1 MIQNF
6 KTLKFE
12 SLAFFVTLFFS
23 SITSKLFYNSY
34 VSPDFEKYIIYIDYF
49 TNKGNTPDLDQG
61 VLYFY
66 IVSLFL
72 NASKAMMNPNNQD
85 LIYSLAVQNANLFL
99 YIIGIFGLFKL
110 LKLYKYKDSDILI
123 LFSVLNMLPILF
135 AIRVT
140 MKPEILAFSLISWTV
155 YFLKLYKDKK
165 KFLYLY
171 FTIPILSIL
180 FTSKG
185 SILGLTVILMLLFF
199 GKDTLEIF
207 KSQFSK
213 GVVIILVFIIF
224 FIPIYIENN
233 QITNSGVL
241 GYEPPS
247 EYKNTAPISIIYSF
261 DLNEFLN
268 KPVRNSQAE
277 SFLGLTLL
285 DTFGDYFQLYWEY
298 EHSLT
303 NTSRKDILKSGEF
316 KIDFYYKELYLPV
329 SERFLNL
336 EYYRIYIS
344 VLLTVFFYIFLIKSV
359 ISKNYDIERKVFFLL
374 PFIGMALL
382 VFQVT
387 TGIPSQNW
395 DPTKGDTLK
404 PFYYSFL
411 FVLSFSFLFI
421 ENIKKF
427 NKNKKLLL
435 LIPLF
440 FIYIFLIGFPK
451 ANNSDF
457 DNEIIFRNQHL
468 VSCEINNLFLKVN
481 LFETKNIECKKHY
494 QLFCDKSL
502 FTNGKLQMSNEQGVK
517 QLASSETCKELFDNN
532 YQFENTAISLTN
544 TPFIN
549 LIYFVLTIL
558 ILIFNETKY
567 VNKVKE

>member
-12 SLAFFVTLFFS
+12 SLAFFITLYFS

-49 TNKGNTPDLDQG
+49 TNKGNNPDLDQG

-72 NASKAMMNPNNQD
+72 NASKSIMNPINQEI
-85 LIYSLAVQNANLFL
+85 IYSLAVQNTNLFL

-110 LKLYKYKDSDILI
+110 LKLYKYKDNDILI
-123 LFSVLNMLPILF
+123 LFSVLNFLPILF
-135 AIRVT
+135 SIRVT
-140 MKPEILAFSLISWTV
+140 MKPEILAFSLMSWII

-165 KFLYLY
+165 KFLYVY
-171 FTIPILSIL
+171 FTFPMLSIL

-185 SILGLTVILMLLFF
+185 SILGLTVILLIFF
-199 GKDTLEIF
+199 IGKDILEIF
-207 KSQFSK
+207 KIHFSK
-213 GVVIILVFIIF
+213 GVTILLVFIIF
-224 FIPIYIENN
+224 LIPIYIENN
-233 QITNSGVL
+233 QITKSGVL
-241 GYEPPS
+241 SYEPPL

-261 DLNEFLN
+261 DLIEFLN
-268 KPVRNSQAE
+268 KPVRNSQSE

-298 EHSLT
+298 EYSLT
-303 NTSRKDILKSGEF
+303 NTSRKDFLKSGEF
-316 KIDFYYKELYLPV
+316 RIDFNYKEVYLPV
-329 SERFLNL
+329 SERLLNL

-344 VLLTVFFYIFLIKSV
+344 VLLTLLFYLFLIKSI
-359 ISKNYDIERKVFFLL
+359 ISKKYDTERKIFFLL
-374 PFIGMALL
+374 PFAGMALL
-382 VFQVT
+382 IFQVT

-395 DPTKGDTLK
+395 NPSKGDTLK
-404 PFYYSFL
+404 PFYYSYL
-411 FVLSFSFLFI
+411 FVISFSFLFI
-421 ENIKKF
+421 ENIKKIE
-427 NKNKKLLL
+427 KNIKLFL

-451 ANNSDF
+451 ANNSAF
-457 DNEIIFRNQHL
+457 DNQLIYRNQHT
-468 VSCEINNLFLKVN
+468 VSCEINNFILKMN
-481 LFETKNIECKKHY
+481 LFETENIECKEKY
-494 QLFCDKSL
+494 RLFCDKSL
-502 FTNGKLQMSNEQGVK
+502 FTNEELEMLSKQGVK
-517 QLASSETCKELFDNN
+517 KIASIETCKELFENN
-532 YQFENTAISLTN
+532 YQFEQTAISLVN

-549 LIYFVLTIL
+549 LMYFAFTIL

-567 VNKVKE
+567 ANNLKE